1 VRLGGRG
8 WQRNPFTMAG
18 VILEIKFT
26 DRYPAWLG
34 RLAKMFGLR
43 ARSISKYAS
52 SLQNASALQFCAP
65 ELAVH

>member
-1 VRLGGRG
+1 
-8 WQRNPFTMAG
+8 MAG